1 MASGAGDAGV
11 REGYV
16 DPHWDIYESIES
28 TSPAQH
34 VEGILSV
41 KNSVLHVLL
50 DYATGTLSGVGLEV
64 VIVCFAKRWNHISA
78 AQIDYRIGCG
88 RRSRR
93 EHTARHVH
101 RASGEP
107 GTIEPLSVDERYRTG
122 VSELRESLGRFAWLS
137 AGQRKDQGNEN
148 G

>member
-16 DPHWDIYESIES
+16 DPRWDIYEFIES

-64 VIVCFAKRWNHISA
+64 VIVCFAKRWNHVSA
-78 AQIDYRIGCG
+78 SQIDDRIGRG

-101 RASGEP
+101 RAGGEP
-107 GTIEPLSVDERYRTG
+107 GTVEPLSVDERYGWR
-122 VSELRESLGRFAWLS
+122 VSDLRERFGRIGSLAAGRS
-137 AGQRKDQGNEN
+137 QKQRG
-148 G
+148 

>member
-16 DPHWDIYESIES
+16 DPRWDIYESIES
-28 TSPAQH
+28 TSPARH

-88 RRSRR
+88 RRTRGEYS
-93 EHTARHVH
+93 ARHVH
-101 RASGEP
+101 RAGGEP
-107 GTIEPLSVDERYRTG
+107 GTVEPLSVDERYGRG
-122 VSELRESLGRFAWLS
+122 VGDLRKRLGRVAWLS
-137 AGQRKDQGNEN
+137 AGDSEDQTNEN
-148 G
+148 E